1 MWPYSFLIVRNRACK
16 MRLCVLLL
24 TTVFCLL
31 LSLQAMGGEL
41 YYWKDKD
48 GNVYMSDTPPETPAS
63 REGMKTIRSPR
74 EPAAAS
80 ANPSASAQKDVV
92 IYTKTTCPYC
102 RDLKAYLDQK
112 GVNYREIDVYANPE
126 AAREIYERAGQEAVP
141 ITIIDGDLIVGFDPA
156 EIEEKLK

>member
-1 MWPYSFLIVRNRACK
+1 LLIIRNSECK

-24 TTVFCLL
+24 ATVFSLL

-48 GNVYMSDTPPETPAS
+48 GNVYMSDTPPETPAT
-63 REGMKTIRSPR
+63 RGGMKTIRSPR

-80 ANPSASAQKDVV
+80 ANPSASIQKDVV
-92 IYTKTTCPYC
+92 IYTKATCSYC
-102 RDLKAYLDQK
+102 RDLKAFLDQK
-112 GVNYREIDVYANPE
+112 GVHYREIDVYANPE
-126 AAREIYERAGQEAVP
+126 AARDIYERAGQEAVP
-141 ITIIDGDLIVGFDPA
+141 ITIIDGDLIVGFNQT